1 MYPPRHSKFAEALN
15 GNWQNEPICIAN
27 STRLG
32 SYRDLICGQ
41 HGVDLT
47 AVLPDDKDGAIA
59 NGKSGTEQFG
69 HFLGKRRGEGN
80 RAPGDS
86 PTLTGRASA
95 RYDRAVRELIAI
107 RAGLGAKGAPRVAL
121 LNEPAVPGIG
131 KSKQRSAALTPKR
144 GREGSPMRVIGFAP
158 AERIMTHRNR
168 LCHPLCDGD
177 CLWGAPSFST
187 GK

>member
-1 MYPPRHSKFAEALN
+1 MPFVNPQAHRRFAEALN

-69 HFLGKRRGEGN
+69 HFLVSGEGKGIVP
-80 RAPGDS
+80 PGTGS

-95 RYDRAVRELIAI
+95 RYDRAVLIA
-107 RAGLGAKGAPRVAL
+107 APSGPR
-121 LNEPAVPGIG
+121 
-131 KSKQRSAALTPKR
+131 
-144 GREGSPMRVIGFAP
+144 REGSAKRRAQKT
-158 AERIMTHRNR
+158 RSSRCR
-168 LCHPLCDGD
+168 
-177 CLWGAPSFST
+177 
-187 GK
+187 